1 MEKYPEQTIL
11 PGGSTSGSDEVP
23 TSTVDWTQ
31 DEEKKLVRK

>member
-1 MEKYPEQTIL
+1 MEKHPEQTIL
-11 PGGSTSGSDEVP
+11 PGGSTSGNDEVP